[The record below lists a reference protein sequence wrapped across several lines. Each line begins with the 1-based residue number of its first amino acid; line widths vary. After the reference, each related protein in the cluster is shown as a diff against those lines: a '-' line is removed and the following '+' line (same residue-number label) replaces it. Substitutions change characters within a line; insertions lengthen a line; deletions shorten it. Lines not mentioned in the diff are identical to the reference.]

1 MSGRVNIEA
10 SKGGPGIRGLDTA
23 AEGTGIS
30 RPLSENVNLLGALL
44 GQVVEEQA
52 GRATLDLVEE
62 LRMLCRRA
70 LHEHDDTLRSQA
82 EARIAELDESS
93 LRWLL
98 QAFSAFFHLINPA
111 EKREILRINRER
123 SRGLAAGESR
133 PESIDEVIGRL
144 NADGHTLAAVLE
156 MLDRLDIQPT
166 LTAHPTEARRHSVLQ
181 KQRRIVELLE
191 LLRRPD
197 ATDEEVARAGDALHD
212 EIALLVATD
221 DVRVEPPG
229 VAEEIEQGLYFMRGS
244 IRDVAP
250 RIHEDI
256 ERALERH
263 YGVITHVPVFLRWRS
278 WIGGDR
284 DGNPNVTHDVTRL
297 ALDRQRHVALTMHLE
312 ELRALR
318 DELSISSR
326 LVPPG
331 PVLNT
336 ALAEL
341 RDDGDDARGYRF
353 EPYRRLI
360 ASLEEKLAALLG
372 ALDDKPSNDTSSAGQ
387 GQPYDAQAYIVDLE
401 QMRSALEQSGFGE
414 LARHGRLA
422 RMITLARTFGF
433 HMAAL
438 DVRQHS
444 RKHEAAVAA
453 LFKARDAITDYAALD
468 EPQRVDLLEQTLAQ
482 PATLLSAGEPVPVEA
497 ADILETFKLISEAQQ
512 RDPAC
517 IGSFIISMTHSTSDM
532 LEPVLLAREAGL
544 IELDGSHTRSA
555 IDIVPLFE
563 TIEDLATAATR
574 TRELFSN
581 ATYRR
586 QLEARGNFQEIMLGY
601 SDSNKDGG
609 YCMANWAL
617 HRAQGELGAVCAEAG
632 VEFRLFHGRGGTVGR
647 GGGRA
652 SLAISAMP
660 RPAQNGRLRVT
671 EQGEVISFRYALTD
685 LAHRHTEQLVGA
697 VLLAT
702 ARAAHQ
708 TDVADT
714 EAEALMDDIAKSSMA
729 AYRELIDDPA
739 FWDWYID
746 ATPIEHISRLPI
758 ASRPVSRGNASDVR
772 FDDLRAI
779 PWVFSWTQT
788 RYLVPGWYGIGHGLD
803 AVIER
808 AGALDTLH
816 RLYRESSFFATFINN
831 AGREMARAR
840 LAIAERYAALATHDA
855 ESDGAQVNLSSARDP
870 AGTSFHTRIAA
881 DFYLA
886 VSALGRIT
894 GSDALVGDSPVIAR
908 SIELRNPYTDVLN
921 LVQLELLRRY
931 RAADDEARESL
942 RQLLF
947 LSINGIAAAM
957 QSTG

>member
-1 MSGRVNIEA
+1 MSGRVNTEA
-10 SKGGPGIRGLDTA
+10 SKGGPE
-23 AEGTGIS
+23 EGGGIS
-30 RPLSENVNLLGALL
+30 RPLSENVNLLGDLL

-70 LHEHDDTLRSQA
+70 LHEHDDGLRRQA
-82 EARIAELDESS
+82 EARIGALDEAS

-98 QAFSAFFHLINPA
+98 QAYSAFFHLINQA

-123 SRGLAAGESR
+123 SRGLEAGESR
-133 PESIDEVIGRL
+133 PESIDEVVGRL
-144 NADGHTLAAVLE
+144 RADGHTLDAVLE

-197 ATDEEVARAGDALHD
+197 ATDEETARAGDALHD

-221 DVRVEPPG
+221 DVRVEPPS

-244 IRDVAP
+244 IREVAP
-250 RIHEDI
+250 RIHEDV

-297 ALDRQRHVALTMHLE
+297 ALNRQRHVALTMHLE

-318 DELSISSR
+318 EELSISSR
-326 LVPPG
+326 LVSPG
-331 PVLNT
+331 PVLET
-336 ALAEL
+336 AIREL
-341 RDDGDDARGYRF
+341 RDDTDDAREYRF

-360 ASLEEKLAALLG
+360 ARMEERLASLLAAL
-372 ALDDKPSNDTSSAGQ
+372 DDTSSAGPSSIAPSSA
-387 GQPYDAQAYIVDLE
+387 GHEAPYDARTYIGDLE
-401 QMRSALEQSGFGE
+401 QIRTALEQSGFGE

-422 RMITLARTFGF
+422 HMITLARTFGF

-453 LFKARDAITDYAALD
+453 LFKARDSAVDYVALD
-468 EPQRVDLLEQTLAQ
+468 EPQRVKLLEQTLTQ
-482 PATLLSAGEPVPVEA
+482 PDMLLAEGQPLPAEA
-497 ADILETFKLISEAQQ
+497 ADILETFRLIREAQQ
-512 RDPAC
+512 RDPDC
-517 IGSFIISMTHSTSDM
+517 IGSFVISMTHSTSDM
-532 LEPVLLAREAGL
+532 LEPMLLAREAGL
-544 IELDGSHTRSA
+544 MELDGSRMRSE

-563 TIEDLATAATR
+563 TIEDLANAATR

-617 HRAQGELGAVCAEAG
+617 HRAQGELGDACAEAG

-671 EQGEVISFRYALTD
+671 EQGEVISFRYALPD
-685 LAHRHTEQLVGA
+685 LAHRHTEQLVSA

-702 ARAAHQ
+702 ARAAQHA
-708 TDVADT
+708 DVADT
-714 EAEALMDDIAKSSMA
+714 TEADALMNDIAKSSMT
-729 AYRELIDDPA
+729 AYRELIDDPG

-758 ASRPVSRGNASDVR
+758 ASRPVSRDNASDVQ
-772 FDDLRAI
+772 FEDLRAI

-788 RYLVPGWYGIGHGLD
+788 RYLVPGWYGIGQGLT

-808 AGALDTLH
+808 AGALDTLQ

-831 AGREMARAR
+831 AAREMARAR
-840 LAIAERYAALATHDA
+840 LAIAQRYASLADSNAEGDAGHALRQRGHGSHGIA
-855 ESDGAQVNLSSARDP
+855 
-870 AGTSFHTRIAA
+870 FHTRIAA
-881 DFYLA
+881 DFDHA
-886 VSALGRIT
+886 VSALRSIT
-894 GSDALVGDSPVIAR
+894 GSDALVSDSPVIAR

-931 RAADDEARESL
+931 RAADDDGRESL